1 MSRILAMGSPFST
14 YSPSCFS
21 ISKNPAFPLLSEIM
35 SFDLIILEIYSS
47 FPVNLIIPSFDR
59 KLRIAS
65 TACFDE
71 EGSMVSVVVVYKEN
85 AFTPHICQL

>member
-1 MSRILAMGSPFST
+1 MLWALPFRRNL
-14 YSPSCFS
+14 PPCIS

-35 SFDLIILEIYSS
+35 SFDWIILEIYPS
-47 FPVNLIIPSFDR
+47 FPVNLMIPSFDR

-71 EGSMVSVVVVYKEN
+71 EGSMVSMVVVYKEN